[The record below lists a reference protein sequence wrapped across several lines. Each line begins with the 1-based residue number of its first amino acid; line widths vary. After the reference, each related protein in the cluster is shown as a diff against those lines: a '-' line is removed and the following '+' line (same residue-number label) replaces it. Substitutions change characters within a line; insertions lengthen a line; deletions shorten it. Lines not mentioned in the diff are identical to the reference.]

1 MDHEF
6 DRKPDDSQDKHEQAK
21 TSFEDLQK
29 LMEQFKITA
38 DEAKAEQKPKETE
51 PAQDEGEQPQDE
63 PILSVDELIERA
75 VSSEEQPAE
84 EPEEPAEAPEKTMKA
99 SENAAAALEAPTEEA
114 EEPAAPVKP
123 KTAAIKKK
131 PAKKKPAPRKQVI
144 RKKEMKPELTQEEL
158 EQQEREAILEG
169 SAKRRH
175 PDQPTAT
182 VSLNQTKK
190 SAPAKKSAAAQKTTP
205 HNKKHK
211 KNSKAAM
218 ARRRKKRLMRLGTVV
233 VLLLVAVVLV
243 VSAVKTLTNRSP
255 KEDAAAG
262 SAVVLTEEQK
272 LEQRKKEGPAS
283 QQETKQYLA
292 IKDDESL
299 PSYAK
304 EYPGL
309 YSKAVDEPN
318 TLSDEKV
325 CYLTFDDGPS
335 TSNTPG
341 ILDTLKKENVKA
353 TFFVVTSEI
362 DEETAPILQRIV
374 DEGHTL
380 CIHANEHKYGDLYAS
395 TEAYLEDFANAYDK
409 IYELTGYRVQGFRFP
424 GGSNGQVNSSGCYD
438 DIVTEMT
445 RRGFEYYDWNAYAHD
460 AEGGNY
466 SPEEMADMAVHEVDI
481 SSRNDV
487 ILLMHDTYGKD
498 KTVSALEQIISQ
510 LKEEGIKM
518 LPITN
523 STRPVHFEVS
533 DATPQEYDEN
543 AEEESDSSEED
554 SDSSDS
560 DGEETE

>member
-6 DRKPDDSQDKHEQAK
+6 DRKPEDSQDKHEQAK

-38 DEAKAEQKPKETE
+38 DEPKAEQKPKATE
-51 PAQDEGEQPQDE
+51 PVQDEEEQPQDE
-63 PILSVDELIERA
+63 PVLSVDELIERA

-84 EPEEPAEAPEKTMKA
+84 EPEEPAEVPEETEESPEQTTKA
-99 SENAAAALEAPTEEA
+99 SENAAAAPEAST

-123 KTAAIKKK
+123 KTEETKKK
-131 PAKKKPAPRKQVI
+131 PAQKKPAPRKKVI

-182 VSLNQTKK
+182 VNLNQTKK
-190 SAPAKKSAAAQKTTP
+190 SSAAKKTAP
-205 HNKKHK
+205 NHKKHK

-218 ARRRKKRLMRLGTVV
+218 ARRRKKRMMRLGTVV

-243 VSAVKTLTNRSP
+243 VSAVKVLTNRSP
-255 KEDAAAG
+255 KEEDAAAG
-262 SAVVLTEEQK
+262 SAVLTEEQK

-292 IKDDESL
+292 IKDDDSL

-309 YSKAVDEPN
+309 YAKAVDEPN
-318 TLSDEKV
+318 ILSDEKV

-341 ILDTLKKENVKA
+341 ILDILKKENVKA

-362 DEETAPILQRIV
+362 DEETEPILQRIV

-380 CIHANEHKYGDLYAS
+380 CIHANEHEYGDLYAS

-438 DIVTEMT
+438 NIVTEMT
-445 RRGFEYYDWNAYAHD
+445 RRGFEYYDWNAYSHD

-487 ILLMHDTYGKD
+487 ILLMHDTYGKE

-510 LKEEGIKM
+510 LKEAGIEM

-543 AEEESDSSEED
+543 AEEESDSTEED

>member
-6 DRKPDDSQDKHEQAK
+6 DRKPDDSQDKYEQAK

-38 DEAKAEQKPKETE
+38 DEPKAEQKPKATE
-51 PAQDEGEQPQDE
+51 PEQSEEEQPMDE
-63 PILSVDELIERA
+63 PVLSVDELIKR
-75 VSSEEQPAE
+75 
-84 EPEEPAEAPEKTMKA
+84 
-99 SENAAAALEAPTEEA
+99 AAAASGEQPLEEA
-114 EEPAAPVKP
+114 ETEQEAAPAEPGHEPEKAEATEQAKPTPEPAADTKP
-123 KTAAIKKK
+123 KAETPAKTHSRKNTAPKKK
-131 PAKKKPAPRKQVI
+131 TI
-144 RKKEMKPELTQEEL
+144 RKKEMKPAATQEEL

-175 PDQPTAT
+175 PEQPAAT
-182 VSLNQTKK
+182 VNLDKTKK
-190 SAPAKKSAAAQKTTP
+190 SKPK
-205 HNKKHK
+205 KKHR

-233 VLLLVAVVLV
+233 VLLLVAIVLI
-243 VSAVKTLTNRSP
+243 VSAVKALSSRSS

-262 SAVVLTEEQK
+262 SAVLTEEQK

-283 QQETKQYLA
+283 QQESKQYLA
-292 IKDDESL
+292 IKDDDSL

-304 EYPGL
+304 KYPGL
-309 YSKAVDEPN
+309 YAKAVDEPN
-318 TLSDEKV
+318 KLSEEKV

-341 ILDTLKKENVKA
+341 ILDVLKKENVKA
-353 TFFVVTSEI
+353 TFFVVTSGI
-362 DEETAPILQRIV
+362 DEKTAPILQRIV

-380 CIHANEHKYGDLYAS
+380 CIHANEHAYDDLYAS

-438 DIVTEMT
+438 NIVTEMT

-487 ILLMHDTYGKD
+487 IMLMHDTYGKD

-543 AEEESDSSEED
+543 AEEESDSAEED
-554 SDSSDS
+554 SNSSDS

>member
-6 DRKPDDSQDKHEQAK
+6 DRKPDDSQDKYEQAK

-38 DEAKAEQKPKETE
+38 DEPKAEQKPKATE
-51 PAQDEGEQPQDE
+51 PEQSEEEQPMDE
-63 PILSVDELIERA
+63 PVLSVDELIKR
-75 VSSEEQPAE
+75 
-84 EPEEPAEAPEKTMKA
+84 
-99 SENAAAALEAPTEEA
+99 AAAASGEQPLEEA
-114 EEPAAPVKP
+114 ETEQEAAPAEPGHEPEKAEATEQAKPTPEPAADTKP
-123 KTAAIKKK
+123 KAETHAKTHSRKNTAPKKK
-131 PAKKKPAPRKQVI
+131 TI
-144 RKKEMKPELTQEEL
+144 RKKEMKPAATQEEL

-175 PDQPTAT
+175 PEQPAAT
-182 VSLNQTKK
+182 VNLDKTKK
-190 SAPAKKSAAAQKTTP
+190 SKPK
-205 HNKKHK
+205 KKHR

-233 VLLLVAVVLV
+233 VLLLVAIVLI
-243 VSAVKTLTNRSP
+243 VSAVKALTNRSP

-262 SAVVLTEEQK
+262 SAVLTEEQK

-292 IKDDESL
+292 IKDDDSL

-309 YSKAVDEPN
+309 YAKAVDEPN

-438 DIVTEMT
+438 NIVTEMT

-466 SPEEMADMAVHEVDI
+466 SAEEMADMAVHEVDI

-498 KTVSALEQIISQ
+498 KTVTALEQIISQ

-543 AEEESDSSEED
+543 AEEESDSAEED

>member
-38 DEAKAEQKPKETE
+38 DEPKAEQKPKATE
-51 PAQDEGEQPQDE
+51 PEQSEEEQPMDE
-63 PILSVDELIERA
+63 PVLSVDELIERA
-75 VSSEEQPAE
+75 
-84 EPEEPAEAPEKTMKA
+84 
-99 SENAAAALEAPTEEA
+99 AAASREQLLEEA
-114 EEPAAPVKP
+114 ETEQEAAPAEPGHEPEKAEATEKAEPTPKPAADTKLKAETPA
-123 KTAAIKKK
+123 KTHSRKNTAPKKK
-131 PAKKKPAPRKQVI
+131 TI
-144 RKKEMKPELTQEEL
+144 RKKEMKPAATQEEL

-182 VSLNQTKK
+182 VNLDKTKK
-190 SAPAKKSAAAQKTTP
+190 SKPK
-205 HNKKHK
+205 KKHR

-243 VSAVKTLTNRSP
+243 VSAVKALTNRSP

-262 SAVVLTEEQK
+262 SAVLTEEQK

-292 IKDDESL
+292 IKDDDSL

-309 YSKAVDEPN
+309 YAKAVDEPN
-318 TLSDEKV
+318 TLSDKKV

-498 KTVSALEQIISQ
+498 KTVTALEQIISQ

-533 DATPQEYDEN
+533 DATPQEYDET
-543 AEEESDSSEED
+543 AEEDTDSSDGTEED

>member
-6 DRKPDDSQDKHEQAK
+6 DRKPDDSQDKYEQAK

-38 DEAKAEQKPKETE
+38 DEPKAEQKPKATE
-51 PAQDEGEQPQDE
+51 PEQSEEEQPMDE
-63 PILSVDELIERA
+63 PVLSVDELIKR
-75 VSSEEQPAE
+75 
-84 EPEEPAEAPEKTMKA
+84 
-99 SENAAAALEAPTEEA
+99 AAAASGEQPLEEA
-114 EEPAAPVKP
+114 ETEQEAAPAEPGHEPEKAEATEQAKPTPEPAADTKP
-123 KTAAIKKK
+123 KAETPAKTHSRKNTAPKKK
-131 PAKKKPAPRKQVI
+131 TI
-144 RKKEMKPELTQEEL
+144 RKKEMKPAATQEEL

-175 PDQPTAT
+175 PEQPAAT
-182 VSLNQTKK
+182 VNLDKTKK
-190 SAPAKKSAAAQKTTP
+190 SKPK
-205 HNKKHK
+205 KKHR

-233 VLLLVAVVLV
+233 VLLLVAIVLI
-243 VSAVKTLTNRSP
+243 VSAVKALTNRSP

-262 SAVVLTEEQK
+262 SAVLTEEQK

-292 IKDDESL
+292 IKDDDSL

-304 EYPGL
+304 KYPGL
-309 YSKAVDEPN
+309 YAKAVDEPN
-318 TLSDEKV
+318 KLSEEKV

-341 ILDTLKKENVKA
+341 ILDVLKKENVKA

-438 DIVTEMT
+438 NIVTEMT

-498 KTVSALEQIISQ
+498 KTVTALEQIISQ

-543 AEEESDSSEED
+543 AEEESDSAEED